1 LRERDLAATTAPAQV
16 AKSKV
21 GGLCTVRD
29 VDWSGKTAL
38 VRVDFNVPMQD
49 GRVADDTR
57 IRAALPTLQYL
68 REHGARVVLLSH
80 LGRPDGK
87 PNPKYSLEP
96 VAERL
101 GELLKTACPFGAD
114 CVGPPAEAAVRMIG
128 PGEVVLLE
136 NVRFH
141 PEEEANDPVFSAQLA
156 RLGDAFVNDAFGT
169 AHRAHAS
176 TEGLAHY
183 LPAVAG
189 LLMEKEIVVIGQA
202 LESPKRPFVA
212 VVGGAKVSSK
222 LAVLRNLIDRVDRLL
237 IGGGMANT
245 FLKAQG
251 LEVGKSLLEPDL
263 VGTARE
269 LLSRGDKILLPRDV
283 IVTTDL
289 KGEAAARE
297 KPVGEVGVDEMI
309 VDIGPRSA
317 QAFDAEIRAAAT
329 VLWNGPMGVFENPR
343 FAAGTLAVA
352 RAMAESGAVT
362 IVGGGESV
370 QAVEQAGLADKLT
383 HVSTG
388 GGASLEF
395 IEGKVLPGVAALK
408 SDC

>member
-1 LRERDLAATTAPAQV
+1 MGR
-16 AKSKV
+16 
-21 GGLCTVRD
+21 LCTVRD
-29 VDWSGKTAL
+29 VDWSAQTAL

-68 REHGARVVLLSH
+68 RERGARVVLLSH

-87 PNPKYSLEP
+87 PDRQYTLEP
-96 VAERL
+96 VAERV
-101 GELLKTACPFGAD
+101 GELLEAPCPFAAD
-114 CVGPPAEAAVRMIG
+114 CVGPAAEAAVEMIG

-141 PEEEANDPVFSAQLA
+141 PEEESNDPEFGRQLA
-156 RLGDAFVNDAFGT
+156 KLGDIFVNDAFGT

-183 LPAVAG
+183 LPGVAG
-189 LLMEKEIVVIGQA
+189 LLMDKEIVTIGQA
-202 LESPKRPFVA
+202 LDDPERPFVA
-212 VVGGAKVSSK
+212 IVGGAKVSSK
-222 LAVLRNLIDRVDRLL
+222 LAVLQNLIDRVERLL

-251 LEVGKSLLEPDL
+251 REVGKSLLEPEL
-263 VGTARE
+263 VATARA
-269 LLSRGDKILLPRDV
+269 LLSRGDKIVLPIDV
-283 IVTTDL
+283 VVTTDL
-289 KGEAAARE
+289 KGEAPART
-297 KPVGEVGVDEMI
+297 VSSDEVGAAEII
-309 VDIGPRSA
+309 VDIGPRTA
-317 QAFDAEIRAAAT
+317 ERFRAEIARAGT

-343 FAAGTLAVA
+343 FASGTLAIA
-352 RAMAESGAVT
+352 RAMAESKATT

-388 GGASLEF
+388 GGAALEF

-408 SDC
+408 HDC

>member
-1 LRERDLAATTAPAQV
+1 V
-16 AKSKV
+16 AR
-21 GGLCTVRD
+21 LCTIRD

-38 VRVDFNVPMQD
+38 VRVDFNVPMKD
-49 GRVADDTR
+49 GAVADDSR

-68 REHGARVVLLSH
+68 RQHGARTVLLSH
-80 LGRPDGK
+80 LGRPDGQRN
-87 PNPKYSLEP
+87 PNYSLRP

-101 GELLKTACPFGAD
+101 GPLLKGSVPFGED
-114 CVGPPAEAAVRMIG
+114 CVGQPALSAVRAVG

-141 PEEEANDPVFSAQLA
+141 PEEEANDPGFAEQLA
-156 RLGDAFVNDAFGT
+156 KLGDVFVNDAFGT

-176 TEGLAHY
+176 TEGLAHR

-189 LLMEKEIVVIGQA
+189 LLMEKEIVTMGEA
-202 LESPKRPFVA
+202 LEHPKRPFVA
-212 VVGGAKVSSK
+212 IVGGAKVSSK
-222 LAVLRNLIDRVDRLL
+222 LAVLQNLIERVDRLL

-263 VGTARE
+263 IATAQH
-269 LLSRGDKILLPRDV
+269 LLANGNKIVLPRDV
-283 IVTTDL
+283 TITTDL
-289 KGEAAARE
+289 KSATAITATREAAA
-297 KPVGEVGVDEMI
+297 VGAEEII
-309 VDIGPRSA
+309 VDIGPLTADEYS
-317 QAFDAEIRAAAT
+317 QIISQSGT
-329 VLWNGPMGVFENPR
+329 VLWNGPMGIFEDPR
-343 FAAGTLAVA
+343 FARGTLSIAE
-352 RAMAESGAVT
+352 AMARSSATT

-370 QAVEQAGLADKLT
+370 QAVEQAGVANALT

-395 IEGKVLPGVAALK
+395 IEGKTLPGVAALK

>member
-1 LRERDLAATTAPAQV
+1 
-16 AKSKV
+16 V
-21 GGLCTVRD
+21 GRLCTVRD
-29 VDWSGKTAL
+29 VDWGGKTAL
-38 VRVDFNVPMQD
+38 VRVDFNVPMKD

-57 IRAALPTLQYL
+57 IRAALPTINYL

-96 VAERL
+96 VSERV
-101 GELLKTACPFGAD
+101 GELLEAPCPFGAD
-114 CVGPPAEAAVRMIG
+114 CIGPPAEAAVRMIG

-141 PEEEANDPVFSAQLA
+141 AEEEANDPAFARQLA
-156 RLGDAFVNDAFGT
+156 HLGEVFVNDAFGT

-176 TEGLAHY
+176 TEGLAHL

-189 LLMEKEIVVIGQA
+189 LLMEKEIVTMGQA
-202 LESPKRPFVA
+202 LEDPKRPFVA

-222 LAVLRNLIDRVDRLL
+222 LAVLQNLIDRVDRLL

-251 LEVGKSLLEPDL
+251 REVGRSLLEPDL
-263 VGTARE
+263 VDTARE
-269 LLSRGDKILLPRDV
+269 LAGRGGKIVLPTDV
-283 IVTTDL
+283 VVTTDL
-289 KGEAAARE
+289 KSEAPTRTCD
-297 KPVGEVGVDEMI
+297 VGDVGPDEMI
-309 VDIGPRSA
+309 VDIGPRTA
-317 QAFDAEIRAAAT
+317 EAFAAEIRVAGT

-352 RAMAESGAVT
+352 GAMVESGATT

-408 SDC
+408 HDC

>member
-1 LRERDLAATTAPAQV
+1 
-16 AKSKV
+16 V
-21 GGLCTVRD
+21 GRLCTVRD

-57 IRAALPTLQYL
+57 IRAALPTLQFL
-68 REHGARVVLLSH
+68 REKGAKIVLLSH

-87 PNPKYSLEP
+87 PAEKYSLKP
-96 VAERL
+96 VAARTA
-101 GELLKTACPFGAD
+101 ELLGAEVRFAAD
-114 CVGPPAEAAVRMIG
+114 CVGPAAEDAVSALN

-141 PEEEANDPVFSAQLA
+141 AEEEANDSGFAGQLA
-156 RLGDAFVNDAFGT
+156 GLADVFVNDAFGT

-176 TEGLAHY
+176 TEGLAQY

-189 LLMEKEIVVIGQA
+189 LLMEKEIVSLGSA
-202 LESPKRPFVA
+202 LEEPARPFVGI
-212 VVGGAKVSSK
+212 VGGAKVSSK
-222 LAVLRNLIDRVDRLL
+222 LAVLENLIDRVDRLL

-251 LEVGKSLLEPDL
+251 REVGKSLLEADL
-263 VGTARE
+263 VDTAAD
-269 LLSRGDKILLPRDV
+269 LLQRGGKIVLPVDV
-283 IVTTDL
+283 VVTMDL
-289 KGEAAARE
+289 KGTAPPRTCSVE
-297 KPVGEVGVDEMI
+297 EVGADEMI
-309 VDIGPRSA
+309 VDIGPRTMD
-317 QAFDAEIRAAAT
+317 AFKAEIATAGT
-329 VLWNGPMGVFENPR
+329 VLWNGPMGIFEDPR
-343 FAAGTLAVA
+343 FAAGTLSVA
-352 RAMAESGAVT
+352 RAMAESKSTTV
-362 IVGGGESV
+362 VGGGESV
-370 QAVEQAGLADKLT
+370 QAVEQAGLAAKLT

-408 SDC
+408 SDCT

>member
-1 LRERDLAATTAPAQV
+1 MGR
-16 AKSKV
+16 
-21 GGLCTVRD
+21 LCTVRD
-29 VDWSGKTAL
+29 VGWSGKTAL

-57 IRAALPTLQYL
+57 IRAALPTIRYL
-68 REHGARVVLLSH
+68 CQHGARVVLLSH

-96 VAERL
+96 VAERV
-101 GELLKTACPFGAD
+101 GELLEAPCPFGAD
-114 CVGPPAEAAVRMIG
+114 CVGPPAKAAIMMIG
-128 PGEVVLLE
+128 AGDVVLLE

-141 PEEEANDPVFSAQLA
+141 AEEEANDPEFARQVAQL
-156 RLGDAFVNDAFGT
+156 GDVFVNDAFGT

-176 TEGLAHY
+176 TEGLAHL

-189 LLMEKEIVVIGQA
+189 LLMEKEIVTMGQA
-202 LESPKRPFVA
+202 LENPRRPFVA

-245 FLKAQG
+245 FLKAEG
-251 LEVGKSLLEPDL
+251 REVGRSLLEPDL
-263 VGTARE
+263 VDTARE
-269 LLSRGDKILLPRDV
+269 LAGRGEKIVLPTDV
-283 IVTTDL
+283 VVTTDL
-289 KGEAAARE
+289 KTEAPTRTCG
-297 KPVGEVGVDEMI
+297 VDEVGPDEMI
-309 VDIGPRSA
+309 VDIGPHTAESFA
-317 QAFDAEIRAAAT
+317 DEIRGAGT

-352 RAMAESGAVT
+352 RAMADSGATT

-408 SDC
+408 HDC